1 MLFGGPRLDLNQQ
14 PADYESVALPLSY
27 GALALRSGLEPET
40 SPLIWCRITL
50 MLPKLNWVP
59 RLLGVTFGALLPK

>member
-50 MLPKLNWVP
+50 MLPKLN
-59 RLLGVTFGALLPK
+59 

>member
-27 GALALRSGLEPET
+27 GALALHAGLEPA
-40 SPLIWCRITL
+40 SIS
-50 MLPKLNWVP
+50 
-59 RLLGVTFGALLPK
+59 